1 MRGIAYG
8 RAPAMAR
15 RPALERDEV
24 FDAANTM
31 AAEGKDVTA
40 TALLDALGGGSLRTI
55 YKYLGEWQH
64 EQPEAPSNNRDTEL
78 PEPVLAAFKA
88 TWRAA
93 TAEADRATSAIR
105 EQAAE
110 EVKAAQRQFSD
121 ALDAIEK
128 LEKQG
133 DIDTR
138 TIEELTARVAGLE
151 GRVNELQEGAAADKA
166 TIEELRQQA
175 GVQQKEADRLR
186 TELERERKEK
196 DSAIREAAELKGT
209 AATLKAQNDALM
221 TKLGGSKGK

>member
-1 MRGIAYG
+1 
-8 RAPAMAR
+8 MAR
-15 RPALERDEV
+15 RPAIDRDE
-24 FDAANTM
+24 FFEAANRLQ
-31 AAEGKDVTA
+31 AEGKEVTA
-40 TALLDALGGGSLRTI
+40 SVMLDALGGGSLRTI
-55 YKYLGEWQH
+55 YKYLGEWQQ
-64 EQPEAPSNNRDTEL
+64 EQPHSPSSNRDTEL
-78 PEPVLAAFKA
+78 PEPVLMAFKA

-93 TAEADRATSAIR
+93 TTEADRATAAIR

-133 DIDTR
+133 DIDTK
-138 TIEELTARVAGLE
+138 TIEELTAKVTELE

-175 GVQQKEADRLR
+175 GGQQKEADRLR

-196 DSAIREAAELKGT
+196 DAAIREAAELKGT
-209 AATLKAQNDALM
+209 AATLKAQNDTLI
-221 TKLGGSKGK
+221 TKLGSGKGK